1 MRLESLELE
10 VFFDVHVVDVNFSK
24 QIEPVAC
31 EQFVNILFDVGVVK
45 DFVDVLHLDDNDF
58 DVHLVEGNR
67 AKDLEFGPLNVEAEE
82 MNRGPV
88 QSEQNCVEWKTLK

>member
-1 MRLESLELE
+1 MLEL
-10 VFFDVHVVDVNFSK
+10 FFDVHVVDVNFSK

-31 EQFVNILFDVGVVK
+31 EQFVNILFDVGVVIVGVVE

>member
-24 QIEPVAC
+24 QIEPVAR